1 MANGHSPTD
10 LRDMIVGDIEAIAV
24 YHMTHNPVPTGGE
37 N

>member
-1 MANGHSPTD
+1 MAHGHSAD
-10 LRDMIVGDIEAIAV
+10 ELQRMVVGDMESIAV